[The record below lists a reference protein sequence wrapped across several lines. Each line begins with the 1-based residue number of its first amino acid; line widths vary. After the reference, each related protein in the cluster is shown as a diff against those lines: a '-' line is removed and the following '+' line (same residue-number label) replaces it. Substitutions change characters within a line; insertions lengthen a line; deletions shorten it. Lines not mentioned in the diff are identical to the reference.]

1 MIAVSPDHTFQG
13 GVPPASGKSAV
24 LPFGAA
30 SDAQANRQRRIHLL
44 VLASLYPNAA
54 QPRHGIFVE
63 ERLRHLVDSGRITA
77 TVVAPVPWFPFRHR
91 HFGAYAAFAAVPA
104 HEERHG
110 IRVAHPRY
118 PVIPKVGMNIAPSLM
133 YRALLP
139 VLRKMLAGGA
149 DFDLI
154 DAHYFYPDGVAATL
168 LGTALEK
175 PVVIT
180 ARGSDIN
187 VIARHRRPG
196 KQIRRAANGAA
207 AVVAVSRALKDK
219 LIALGAEAEKITV
232 LRNGVDLDRFEPRDR
247 GEIRARLALAGP
259 VWLAVGNLVESKG
272 VHLTIAALADFPDA
286 MLLVV
291 GEGPEDAHLH
301 QLAARLGIAKRVR
314 FLGSLAHSQLCDYYN
329 AADVMVLA
337 SSREGMP
344 NVVLESLACGT
355 PVVAAPFDGVTE
367 LLDVPEA
374 GEIAG
379 ERSSDAIAAAWRRL
393 RDRAP
398 QRADTRRH
406 AESFGWGQTVSAQTA
421 LYQKVLSQAPAGAVA
436 ERDHE

>member
-1 MIAVSPDHTFQG
+1 MIAVSPGRPFQG
-13 GVPPASGKSAV
+13 AASPASGESAARP
-24 LPFGAA
+24 LGAV
-30 SDAQANRQRRIHLL
+30 SRAQANRPRKIHLL

-63 ERLRHLVDSGRITA
+63 ERLRHLVDSERMTA

-91 HFGAYAAFAAVPA
+91 RFGAYAAFAAVPA

-118 PVIPKVGMNIAPSLM
+118 PVIPKVGMNIAPFLM
-133 YRALLP
+133 YSALLP
-139 VLRKMLAGGA
+139 VLQKMLAGGA

-168 LGTALEK
+168 LGAALEK

-180 ARGSDIN
+180 ARGSDVN
-187 VIARHRRPG
+187 LIARHRRPG
-196 KQIRRAANGAA
+196 RQIRRAANRAA

-247 GEIRARLALAGP
+247 GEIRARLALTGP

-272 VHLTIAALADFPDA
+272 VHLTLAALANVADA

-291 GEGPEDAHLH
+291 GQGPEEARLH
-301 QLAARLGIAKRVR
+301 QLADRLGVAERVR
-314 FLGSLAHSQLCDYYN
+314 FLGTLAHEDLCDYYN
-329 AADVMVLA
+329 AADAMVLA

-406 AESFGWGQTVSAQTA
+406 AASLDWAQTVSAQCA
-421 LYQKVLSQAPAGAVA
+421 LYEKVLSRASAGAAA
-436 ERDHE
+436 ERGHG

>member
-1 MIAVSPDHTFQG
+1 MIAVSPDHTLQG
-13 GVPPASGKSAV
+13 GGAPASAESAA
-24 LPFGAA
+24 LPVAAA
-30 SDAQANRQRRIHLL
+30 SDAEADRQRKIRLL

-110 IRVAHPRY
+110 ICVAHPRY
-118 PVIPKVGMNIAPSLM
+118 PVIPKVGMNIAPLLM

-139 VLRKMLAGGA
+139 VLRKRRAGDA

-196 KQIRRAANGAA
+196 KQIRRAANRAA

-247 GEIRARLALAGP
+247 GEIRARLALSGP

-272 VHLTIAALADFPDA
+272 VHLTLAALADVPDA

-291 GEGPEDAHLH
+291 GQGPEDAHLH
-301 QLAARLGIAKRVR
+301 QLADRLGIAKRVR
-314 FLGSLAHSQLCDYYN
+314 FLGSIAHSQLCDYYN

-379 ERSSDAIAAAWRRL
+379 ERSSDAIAAAWGRV

-398 QRADTRRH
+398 QPALPRRH
-406 AESFGWGQTVSAQTA
+406 AESFGWGQTVCAQA
-421 LYQKVLSQAPAGAVA
+421 ARYQKVLSQAPAGAAA

>member
-1 MIAVSPDHTFQG
+1 
-13 GVPPASGKSAV
+13 
-24 LPFGAA
+24 
-30 SDAQANRQRRIHLL
+30 
-44 VLASLYPNAA
+44 
-54 QPRHGIFVE
+54 
-63 ERLRHLVDSGRITA
+63 
-77 TVVAPVPWFPFRHR
+77 
-91 HFGAYAAFAAVPA
+91 
-104 HEERHG
+104 
-110 IRVAHPRY
+110 
-118 PVIPKVGMNIAPSLM
+118 VIPKVGMNIAPLLM

-139 VLRKMLAGGA
+139 VLRKMLAGGT

-187 VIARHRRPG
+187 VIAHHRRPG
-196 KQIRRAANGAA
+196 RQIRRAADRAA

-247 GEIRARLALAGP
+247 GEIRAKLALTGT

-272 VHLTIAALADFPDA
+272 VHLTLAALAEVPDA

-291 GEGPEDAHLH
+291 GQGPEDARLRR
-301 QLAARLGIAKRVR
+301 LADRLGVAQRVR
-314 FLGSLAHSQLCDYYN
+314 FLGAVAHADLCDYYN

-355 PVVAAPFDGVTE
+355 PVLATPFDSVAE
-367 LLDVPEA
+367 LLNAPEA

-406 AESFGWGQTVSAQTA
+406 AESFAWGQTVSAQSA
-421 LYQKVLSQAPAGAVA
+421 LYQRVLSQAPAGAAA